1 MRTSANHSSK
11 PAVYDRFAAHYDRA
25 IALLERLVLARLR
38 AETLAALPEE
48 SRVLEVGAGT
58 GLNFPFYPRGAH
70 GVASDVSCEMIKL
83 ANGKSRPSSLHLIQA
98 SAEQLPFPDA
108 SFDAAFAT
116 LVFCS
121 VASPQEAF
129 SELRRVVRPN
139 GTVVLLEHVRP
150 KGILGWLFDA
160 LTILT
165 VALFDDHFNRR
176 TAYEASRAGFELL
189 RVERRLL
196 GIINIIVMK
205 KGLESQVWSQKQ
217 TSLDSRLQTPD
228 LRLSTHVSSKGE

>member
-1 MRTSANHSSK
+1 MRKSAPQQSRK
-11 PAVYDRFAAHYDRA
+11 PAVYDRLASHYDRVFA
-25 IALLERLVLARLR
+25 PLERWFLARLR
-38 AETLAALPEE
+38 VETLALLPED

-58 GLNFPFYPRGAH
+58 GLNFRFYPRGAH
-70 GVASDVSCEMIKL
+70 GVASELSCEMLKR
-83 ANGKSRPSSLHLIQA
+83 ARDKSRPSSLYLVQT

-121 VASPQEAF
+121 IASPQKAF

-139 GTVVLLEHVRP
+139 GTVALLEHVRP

-160 LTILT
+160 LSILT
-165 VALFDDHFNRR
+165 VALFEDHFNRR
-176 TAYEASRAGFELL
+176 TADEARRAGFELL
-189 RVERRLL
+189 RVERRML

-205 KGLESQVWSQKQ
+205 N
-217 TSLDSRLQTPD
+217 SLKSG
-228 LRLSTHVSSKGE
+228 V